1 MSDVTR
7 PISDMVRSGWII
19 ENYSAALGSY
29 GVLEH
34 CFHMTR
40 SSARKVVTVRARLMG
55 SGVEVTELEI

>member
-7 PISDMVRSGWII
+7 PISDLVRSGWAI
-19 ENYSAALGSY
+19 EHYSVALGPY

-40 SSARKVVTVRARLMG
+40 SSARKVVTVRARMMG